1 MNVEQNARAEAQQWV
16 ERLKQS
22 VTPQEQMQAA
32 AHLRGVG
39 ARARGSVATRGS
51 LSRAGSGLVSHQELA
66 LVLAELKMR
75 PVEVRR
81 EVAFALG
88 EVGGEDL
95 VRPLAELAQDPVSS
109 VRLIAVE
116 ALGKIGGPEA
126 VQVLMA
132 VAKDDSSEG
141 IRSLAVE
148 ALGSLAVQERKV
160 VLTRGRGAVKTR
172 AGGASKLE
180 SLSPEA
186 KRLVEALQHIGQEDQ
201 SPRVRDAVLDVLSTV
216 QRR

>member
-1 MNVEQNARAEAQQWV
+1 MSIEQSTKEEARQWV

-22 VTPQEQMQAA
+22 ATPQEQMQAA
-32 AHLRGVG
+32 ARLRGVG
-39 ARARGSVATRGS
+39 VRVRGAVATRGS
-51 LSRAGSGLVSHQELA
+51 LSRAGDALVSHQELVQI
-66 LVLAELKMR
+66 LSELRIR

-95 VRPLAELAQDPVSS
+95 VRPLAELARDPVSS

-132 VAKDDSSEG
+132 VAKEDPSED

-160 VLTRGRGAVKTR
+160 VLTRGTVKTR

-201 SPRVRDAVLDVLSTV
+201 SPRVRDAVLDVLSAV